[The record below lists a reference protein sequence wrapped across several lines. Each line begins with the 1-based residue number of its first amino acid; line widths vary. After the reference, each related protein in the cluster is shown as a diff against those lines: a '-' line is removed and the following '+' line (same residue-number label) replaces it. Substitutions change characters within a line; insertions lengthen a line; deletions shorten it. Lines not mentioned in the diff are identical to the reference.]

1 MTPPKPEEAG
11 DRNGNDGIALTAL
24 PYGALTTSIINLPN
38 VFDKALTEEK
48 ISSGPLK
55 SIRPSKAAEQLHKIR
70 TQRHHLEC

>member
-24 PYGALTTSIINLPN
+24 PYGALTSSIINLPSI
-38 VFDKALTEEK
+38 FDKAWIERRSALD
-48 ISSGPLK
+48 PLK